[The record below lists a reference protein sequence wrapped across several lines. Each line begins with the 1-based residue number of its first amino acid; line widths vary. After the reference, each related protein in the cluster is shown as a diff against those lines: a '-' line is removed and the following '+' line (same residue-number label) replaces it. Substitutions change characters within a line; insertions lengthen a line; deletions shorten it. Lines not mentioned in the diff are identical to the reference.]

1 MSDNII
7 CKLLKPP
14 TLDTLKNMLQST
26 QKLQILLEFSGVDD
40 VGCHH
45 SVMWLWCREGRC
57 WAEDNGKN
65 LASMQLSIYAEREII
80 LRFSRTTPTLNN
92 PLLCRRIWWHYR
104 VSKGKYCFFFFLK
117 MGSFLHASEKMC
129 AFYFTDIKNCERK
142 TFNFFWERRL
152 LIFQELHCALN
163 PVILL
168 VW

>member
-1 MSDNII
+1 MKENLPVIRHSENSNF
-7 CKLLKPP
+7 CWNFQEL
-14 TLDTLKNMLQST
+14 MMW
-26 QKLQILLEFSGVDD
+26 
-40 VGCHH
+40 CHH